1 MDSVDYF
8 IINIHLSSRP
18 TALHGTTLQA
28 SHACSSVCNVVV
40 IVSMVLLCATVGCA
54 IAMLLFN
61 EKRTRKEEKKENK
74 GNELSEA

>member
-1 MDSVDYF
+1 
-8 IINIHLSSRP
+8 
-18 TALHGTTLQA
+18 
-28 SHACSSVCNVVV
+28 
-40 IVSMVLLCATVGCA
+40 MVLLCATVGCA